1 MTQFFL
7 SDSELRNTN
16 DWIKKKDQ
24 SLTKGTVRIPI
35 WSFFSLMNGLN
46 CNWISAASKRDFLR
60 QLRNS
65 FDEQYWYCKEDSSKV
80 EKLVAIDNSYQ
91 ERLEERLRLPLN
103 SLIYDSNP
111 FPEEERVLI
120 GNRYAVG
127 YRLLEIA
134 EKMLPK
140 GKSVLWLCQEFPT
153 LAAPEYPLRIAQL
166 EFGASVL
173 SGYFPVLRDG
183 GGYFEFLAAG
193 DKTSRL
199 NIVQLKNRNDIIEDP
214 RQRVNLFNDTL
225 KIVSTSSHDVVFI
238 HLDEGIT
245 KAELDNQ
252 DKIIETIKD
261 VLMTGKE
268 VYIGL
273 DEYRQDTESY
283 SFVQAISSCYEESK
297 EAMQKS
303 KDGF

>member
-46 CNWISAASKRDFLR
+46 CNWISAATKRDFQL
-60 QLRNS
+60 QLRDC
-65 FDEQYWYCKEDSSKV
+65 FEEQFGYSNEDSSTV
-80 EKLVAIDNSYQ
+80 ERLVAIDDNYQ
-91 ERLEERLRLPLN
+91 ERLKERLRLL
-103 SLIYDSNP
+103 DNP
-111 FPEEERVLI
+111 WIANAGPFSEEERVLI

-134 EKMLPK
+134 EQRLSK

-153 LAAPEYPLRIAQL
+153 LAAQEYPVRIAQL

-173 SGYFPVLRDG
+173 SGYFPVLREG
-183 GGYFEFLAAG
+183 GGYFEFLRAG
-193 DKTSRL
+193 GKSSGL
-199 NIVQLKNRNDIIEDP
+199 KIVQLKNRNDIIEDP
-214 RQRVNLFNDTL
+214 RQRVNLLIDTL
-225 KIVSTSSHDVVFI
+225 KVVSTSSFDVVFV

-252 DKIIETIKD
+252 DKIIETIKE
-261 VLMTGKE
+261 VFMTGKE
-268 VYIGL
+268 IYIGL
-273 DEYRQDTESY
+273 EDYQQGTDSY
-283 SFVQAISSCYEESK
+283 FFVQAVSSCYKESK
-297 EAMQKS
+297 ESMR
-303 KDGF
+303 

>member
-1 MTQFFL
+1 MTQLFL
-7 SDSELRNTN
+7 SDSEIRNTK

-24 SLTKGTVRIPI
+24 SLIKGTVRVPI
-35 WSFFSLMNGLN
+35 WSFFTLMNGLN
-46 CNWISAASKRDFLR
+46 CNWIPAATKRDFLL
-60 QLRNS
+60 QLRDC
-65 FDEQYWYCKEDSSKV
+65 FEEQVRYCNEDSSSA
-80 EKLVAIDNSYQ
+80 ERFVAIDDNYQ
-91 ERLEERLRLPLN
+91 ERLEERLELLDNPWIAIA
-103 SLIYDSNP
+103 SLFS
-111 FPEEERVLI
+111 EEERVLI

-134 EKMLPK
+134 EQMLPK

-153 LAAPEYPLRIAQL
+153 LAAQEYPVRIAQL

-183 GGYFEFLAAG
+183 GGYFEFLRAG
-193 DKTSRL
+193 GKSSGL
-199 NIVQLKNRNDIIEDP
+199 KIVQLKNRIDIIEDP
-214 RQRVNLFNDTL
+214 RQRANLFIDTL
-225 KIVSTSSHDVVFI
+225 KVVLTSSFDVVFV

-261 VLMTGKE
+261 VFMTGKE

-273 DEYRQDTESY
+273 EDYNQGTDSY
-283 SFVQAISSCYEESK
+283 SFVQAISRCYEESK
-297 EAMQKS
+297 ESMR
-303 KDGF
+303 

>member
-46 CNWISAASKRDFLR
+46 CNWISAATKRDFQL
-60 QLRNS
+60 QLRDC
-65 FDEQYWYCKEDSSKV
+65 FEEQFGYSNEDSSTV
-80 EKLVAIDNSYQ
+80 ERLVAIDDNYQ
-91 ERLEERLRLPLN
+91 ERLKERLGLL
-103 SLIYDSNP
+103 DNP
-111 FPEEERVLI
+111 WIANAGPFSEEERVLI

-134 EKMLPK
+134 EQMLPK

-153 LAAPEYPLRIAQL
+153 LSAQEYPVRIAQL
-166 EFGASVL
+166 EFGAWVL

-183 GGYFEFLAAG
+183 GGYFEFLRAG
-193 DKTSRL
+193 GKGSGL
-199 NIVQLKNRNDIIEDP
+199 KIVQLKNRKDIIEDP
-214 RQRVNLFNDTL
+214 SQRVNLFIDTL
-225 KIVSTSSHDVVFI
+225 KVASRSSYDIVFV

-252 DKIIETIKD
+252 DKIIETIKE
-261 VLMTGKE
+261 VFMTGKE
-268 VYIGL
+268 IYIGL
-273 DEYRQDTESY
+273 DDYQRGTDGY
-283 SFVQAISSCYEESK
+283 SFIQAVSSCYKESK
-297 EAMQKS
+297 GSMR
-303 KDGF
+303 

>member
-46 CNWISAASKRDFLR
+46 CNWISAATKRDFQL
-60 QLRNS
+60 QLRDC
-65 FDEQYWYCKEDSSKV
+65 FEEQFGYSNEDSSTV
-80 EKLVAIDNSYQ
+80 ERLVAIDDNYQ
-91 ERLEERLRLPLN
+91 ERLKERL
-103 SLIYDSNP
+103 SLLDNP
-111 FPEEERVLI
+111 WIANAGPFSEEERVLI

-134 EKMLPK
+134 EQRLSK

-153 LAAPEYPLRIAQL
+153 LAAQEYPVRIAQL

-173 SGYFPVLRDG
+173 SGYFPVLREG
-183 GGYFEFLAAG
+183 GGYFEFLRAG
-193 DKTSRL
+193 GKSSGL
-199 NIVQLKNRNDIIEDP
+199 KIVQLKNRNDIIEDP
-214 RQRVNLFNDTL
+214 RQRVNLLIDTL
-225 KIVSTSSHDVVFI
+225 KVVSTSSFDVVFV

-252 DKIIETIKD
+252 DKIIETIKE
-261 VLMTGKE
+261 VFMTGKE
-268 VYIGL
+268 IYIGL
-273 DEYRQDTESY
+273 EDYQQGTDSY
-283 SFVQAISSCYEESK
+283 SFVQAVSSCYKESK
-297 EAMQKS
+297 ESMR
-303 KDGF
+303 

>member
-46 CNWISAASKRDFLR
+46 CNWISAATKRDFQL
-60 QLRNS
+60 QLRDC
-65 FDEQYWYCKEDSSKV
+65 FEEQFGYSNEDSSTV
-80 EKLVAIDNSYQ
+80 ERLVAIDDNYQ
-91 ERLEERLRLPLN
+91 ERLKERLGLL
-103 SLIYDSNP
+103 DNP
-111 FPEEERVLI
+111 WIANAGPFSEEERVLI

-134 EKMLPK
+134 EQMLPK

-153 LAAPEYPLRIAQL
+153 LAAQEYPVRIAQL

-183 GGYFEFLAAG
+183 GGYFEFLRAG
-193 DKTSRL
+193 GESSGLK
-199 NIVQLKNRNDIIEDP
+199 IVQLKNRNDIVEDP
-214 RQRVNLFNDTL
+214 RQRVNLFIDTL
-225 KIVSTSSHDVVFI
+225 KVVSTSSFDVVFV

-252 DKIIETIKD
+252 DKIIETIKE
-261 VLMTGKE
+261 VFMTGKE
-268 VYIGL
+268 IYIGL
-273 DEYRQDTESY
+273 EDYQQGTDSY
-283 SFVQAISSCYEESK
+283 SFVQAVSSCYKESK
-297 EAMQKS
+297 ESMR
-303 KDGF
+303 

>member
-46 CNWISAASKRDFLR
+46 CNWISAATKRDFQL
-60 QLRNS
+60 QLRDC
-65 FDEQYWYCKEDSSKV
+65 FEEQFGYSNEDSSTV
-80 EKLVAIDNSYQ
+80 ERLVAIDDNYQ
-91 ERLEERLRLPLN
+91 ERLKERLRLL
-103 SLIYDSNP
+103 DNP
-111 FPEEERVLI
+111 WIANAGPFSEEERVLI

-134 EKMLPK
+134 EQRLSK

-153 LAAPEYPLRIAQL
+153 LAAQEYPVRIAQL

-173 SGYFPVLRDG
+173 SGYFPVLREG
-183 GGYFEFLAAG
+183 GGYFEFLRAG
-193 DKTSRL
+193 GKSSGL
-199 NIVQLKNRNDIIEDP
+199 KIVQLKNRNDIIEDP
-214 RQRVNLFNDTL
+214 RQRVNLLIDTL
-225 KIVSTSSHDVVFI
+225 KVVSTSSFDVVFV

-252 DKIIETIKD
+252 DKIIETIKE
-261 VLMTGKE
+261 VFMTGKE
-268 VYIGL
+268 IYIGL
-273 DEYRQDTESY
+273 EDYKQGTDSY
-283 SFVQAISSCYEESK
+283 SFVQAVSSCYKESK
-297 EAMQKS
+297 ESMR
-303 KDGF
+303 

>member
-46 CNWISAASKRDFLR
+46 CNWISAATKRDFQL
-60 QLRNS
+60 QLRDC
-65 FDEQYWYCKEDSSKV
+65 FEEQFGYSNEDSSTV
-80 EKLVAIDNSYQ
+80 ERLVAIDDNYQ
-91 ERLEERLRLPLN
+91 ERLKERLRLL
-103 SLIYDSNP
+103 DNP
-111 FPEEERVLI
+111 WIANAGPFSEEERVLI

-134 EKMLPK
+134 EQRLSK

-153 LAAPEYPLRIAQL
+153 LAAQEYPVRIAQL

-173 SGYFPVLRDG
+173 SGYFPVLREG
-183 GGYFEFLAAG
+183 EGYFEFLRAG
-193 DKTSRL
+193 GKSSGL
-199 NIVQLKNRNDIIEDP
+199 KIVQLKNRNDIIEDP
-214 RQRVNLFNDTL
+214 RQRVNLLIDTL
-225 KIVSTSSHDVVFI
+225 KVVSTSSFDVVFV

-252 DKIIETIKD
+252 DKIIETIKE
-261 VLMTGKE
+261 VFMTGKE
-268 VYIGL
+268 IYIGL
-273 DEYRQDTESY
+273 EDYQQGTDSY
-283 SFVQAISSCYEESK
+283 SFVQAVSSCYKESK
-297 EAMQKS
+297 ESMR
-303 KDGF
+303 